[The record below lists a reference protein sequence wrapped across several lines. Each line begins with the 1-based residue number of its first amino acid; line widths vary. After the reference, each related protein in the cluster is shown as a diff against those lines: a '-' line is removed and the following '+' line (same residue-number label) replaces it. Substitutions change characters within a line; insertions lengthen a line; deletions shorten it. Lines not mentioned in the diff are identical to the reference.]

1 MECVPEAKMPTDW
14 HSQGEK
20 FVVKELLKRASKLEQ
35 SENFEG
41 NQRTLGFVLES
52 VSHYLNQK

>member
-1 MECVPEAKMPTDW
+1 MPTDW